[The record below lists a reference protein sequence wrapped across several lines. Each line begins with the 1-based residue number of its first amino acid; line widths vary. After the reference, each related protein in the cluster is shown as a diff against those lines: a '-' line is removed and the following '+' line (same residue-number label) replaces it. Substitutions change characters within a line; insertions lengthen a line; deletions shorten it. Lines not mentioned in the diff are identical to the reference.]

1 MSAEQKKH
9 IRTFYTLIFT
19 QVFSM
24 IGSRISSIAIGIYL
38 FEKTGNATPLAMIA
52 FFSVLP
58 MVLTSSISG
67 VLADRWDRRLVMVL
81 SDTGQAVCTLLLFVS
96 FASGTFELWH
106 LYVIITIQSVFG
118 VFQGPAFQASITM
131 LITDD
136 QRDRA
141 NAIQQLSGPASGI
154 IAPAVAGVIYALG
167 GVSLAIFIDM
177 LTFVVAMIVI
187 FSTHI
192 PRPAQTEIG
201 KKFSG
206 TFWQE
211 IWSGLRYLRQHRP
224 LLYNMLY
231 ISMINFFFAG
241 IGVLI
246 TPYILGR
253 TDSTVTLGTL
263 QSIEN
268 LGAIA
273 GGLTLGIWG
282 GTKKRMNTILFGI
295 LVASVFIIGVGMSQ
309 HAILLGITMFMLM
322 FPMPVINGLFMS
334 LMQAKVPP
342 DMQGR
347 VFSVVGQFSMLLMP
361 LAFLLVGPLADNVF
375 APAVKTASWAT
386 FAPFVGT
393 DAGSGYG
400 LMMVM
405 VGFIGITLTVI
416 AWSIPQIRNLEALL
430 PDYVPQEQPTTEA
443 KSEEI
448 ITPDI
453 NIETQPVTA

>member
-1 MSAEQKKH
+1 
-9 IRTFYTLIFT
+9 
-19 QVFSM
+19 M

-38 FEKTGNATPLAMIA
+38 FQQTGNATPLAMIA
-52 FFSVLP
+52 FFSTLP
-58 MVLTSSISG
+58 MVLASSISG

-81 SDTGQAVCTLLLFVS
+81 SDTGQAVCTLLLFIS
-96 FASGTFELWH
+96 FASGTFEMWH
-106 LYVIITIQSVFG
+106 LYVIVTIQSVFG
-118 VFQGPAFQASITM
+118 VFQGPAFQASVTM
-131 LITDD
+131 LIPDD

-154 IAPAVAGVIYALG
+154 IAPAVAGIIYALG
-167 GVSLAIFIDM
+167 GVSLAILIDM

-192 PRPAQTEIG
+192 PRPTKTEIG

-206 TFWQE
+206 TFRQE
-211 IWSGLRYLRQHRP
+211 IWSGLRYLRQNRP

-241 IGVLI
+241 IGVLV

-282 GTKKRMNTILFGI
+282 STKKRMNTILFGI
-295 LVASVFIIGVGMSQ
+295 LAASVFIIGVGMSQ
-309 HAILLGITMFMLM
+309 HVILMGITLFMLM
-322 FPMPVINGLFMS
+322 YPMPIINGLFMS

-347 VFSVVGQFSMLLMP
+347 VFAVVGQFSMMLMP
-361 LAFLLVGPLADNVF
+361 IAFLLIGPLADTIF
-375 APAVKTASWAT
+375 APAVGTPAWDV

-400 LMMVM
+400 LMMVA
-405 VGFIGITLTVI
+405 VGFIGIALTLI

-430 PDYVPQEQPTTEA
+430 PDYISQEQPVSDGKTADISPLGITT
-443 KSEEI
+443 
-448 ITPDI
+448 
-453 NIETQPVTA
+453 ETQPVTA